1 LLLLIISYIYLFF
14 TVTKES
20 QPQQGMLAQ
29 PPQGTLALGEELQK
43 QQSND
48 NGSPMTMQRYTIAL
62 PEIPQRQTA
71 TSTHLSIQMQ

>member
-1 LLLLIISYIYLFF
+1 MYLFF

-29 PPQGTLALGEELQK
+29 PPQGTLALGKELQK

-48 NGSPMTMQRYTIAL
+48 NAKVHDSIAKSTTTPNSNINT
-62 PEIPQRQTA
+62 PERTNA
-71 TSTHLSIQMQ
+71 VS

>member
-1 LLLLIISYIYLFF
+1 MYLFF

-29 PPQGTLALGEELQK
+29 PPQGMLALGKELQK

-48 NGSPMTMQRYTIAL
+48 NAKVHNSIAGNTTMPNSNSNT
-62 PEIPQRQTA
+62 PEHTNA
-71 TSTHLSIQMQ
+71 VS

>member
-1 LLLLIISYIYLFF
+1 MYLFF

-29 PPQGTLALGEELQK
+29 PPQGMLALGEELQK

-48 NGSPMTMQRYTIAL
+48 NAKVHDSIAKNTTTPNSNINT
-62 PEIPQRQTA
+62 PEHTNA
-71 TSTHLSIQMQ
+71 VS

>member
-1 LLLLIISYIYLFF
+1 MYLFF

-29 PPQGTLALGEELQK
+29 PPQGMLALGEELQK

-48 NGSPMTMQRYTIAL
+48 NAKVHNSIAGNTTIPNSNINT
-62 PEIPQRQTA
+62 PERTNA
-71 TSTHLSIQMQ
+71 VS

>member
-1 LLLLIISYIYLFF
+1 MYLFF

-29 PPQGTLALGEELQK
+29 PPQGMLALGKELQK

-48 NGSPMTMQRYTIAL
+48 NAKVQDSIAGNTTTPNSNINT
-62 PEIPQRQTA
+62 PERTNA
-71 TSTHLSIQMQ
+71 VS

>member
-1 LLLLIISYIYLFF
+1 MYLFF

-48 NGSPMTMQRYTIAL
+48 NAKVHDSIAGNTTT
-62 PEIPQRQTA
+62 PNRNI
-71 TSTHLSIQMQ
+71 SILERTNAVR